1 MGSQAHTMT
10 LMAASVGSALLYGIT
25 STSMA
30 FLNKIVLDV
39 YGFNYPLTI
48 MSIQMVVT
56 FVISEYAL
64 SWHYIYENSISVAF
78 KRQIPAPTKP
88 MMW

>member
-1 MGSQAHTMT
+1 MFHHVRDALCVVMGSQAHTMT

-48 MSIQMVVT
+48 MSIQMIVT
-56 FVISEYAL
+56 FMISEYAPL
-64 SWHYIYENSISVAF
+64 
-78 KRQIPAPTKP
+78 
-88 MMW
+88 